1 MKKAVAWQ
9 HLVKFEHFLLRGYR
23 EKYEFVAVSLTMVS
37 QVIDAMNS
45 DFLLKFF
52 TDWGFEILLHYFI
65 SLICSSG
72 DMVFTFFYTVFN

>member
-52 TDWGFEILLHYFI
+52 TDWGFDRS
-65 SLICSSG
+65 SLIHFACIG
-72 DMVFTFFYTVFN
+72 VALP

>member
-9 HLVKFEHFLLRGYR
+9 HLVKFEYFLLRGYR

-65 SLICSSG
+65 SLVCSSG
-72 DMVFTFFYTVFN
+72 DMVFTYFLYGF